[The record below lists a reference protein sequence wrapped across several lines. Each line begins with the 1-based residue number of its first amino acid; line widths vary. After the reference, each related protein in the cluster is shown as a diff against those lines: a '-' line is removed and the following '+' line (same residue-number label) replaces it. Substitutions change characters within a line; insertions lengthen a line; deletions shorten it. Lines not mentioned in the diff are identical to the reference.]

1 MDTAMVMAMGTAMK
15 PECLT
20 PLKQLSSVI
29 FLCYSA
35 SSFAQQNV
43 SGAVLGTSGIP
54 SVSAISSPSSAGQ
67 SSADEPGQGR
77 TWVIK
82 PRVSLTET
90 FSDNANINKSA
101 GNKQSDLIS
110 ELAPGIRIEARTA
123 RFKAYFDYALRG
135 QFYAKEPNNNRS
147 QNSLNSFG
155 TFEAIDNWFFIDFSG
170 VITQQTISAFGTQST
185 SNTTINNN
193 STETATYRLSP
204 YIRGQLGGTIDYSLR
219 YNISTTK
226 SDAAVVSDINLS
238 QWTGQLRGS
247 TPFKNLQWTLDG
259 NQQTTDYSR
268 GRKTEAE
275 LVRAMLTYA
284 ITPQFRL
291 SASGGQ
297 ESNNYAS
304 IDQETHTTYGY
315 GFDWT
320 PTERTKLAAF
330 REKRFFGNGHNVNF
344 SHRFP
349 MSSIT
354 FTDTRDVSVL
364 PNQFTNIGRGTVY
377 DLYYQQCAQQ
387 LTASFPSDPSGLALA
402 ADICA
407 NNLLTQTG
415 ISSNTPV
422 TSGFTTSQ
430 ATVRRN
436 QNLSYALFGARNSIT
451 FLANRSESQGVL
463 ASQSSIDS
471 VAQSSVI
478 KQQGFGLNLSHRL
491 SEISNLNLL
500 GSRQES
506 RGSGINTLKTT
517 TTLYQINVSTK
528 LGAKTTGS
536 ISARRSEFDSSTN
549 PYTENALL
557 GTVSFIY

>member
-1 MDTAMVMAMGTAMK
+1 MAMAMDTAMK

-29 FLCYSA
+29 FLCFSA
-35 SSFAQQNV
+35 SLFAQQSV
-43 SGAVLGTSGIP
+43 PGSASDTSGIP
-54 SVSAISSPSSAGQ
+54 SASALSSPSSAGQ
-67 SSADEPGQGR
+67 SSSYEPVQGR

-82 PRVSLTET
+82 PRISLTET
-90 FSDNANINKSA
+90 YSDNANINKSA
-101 GNKQSDLIS
+101 GSKQSDFIS
-110 ELAPGIRIEARTA
+110 ELAPGIRIEASTA

-135 QFYAKEPNNNRS
+135 QFYAKSSENNRS

-155 TFEAIDNWFFIDFSG
+155 TFEAIDKWLFLDFSG
-170 VITQQTISAFGTQST
+170 VIAQQTISAFGPQST

-193 STETATYRLSP
+193 STEIATYRLSP
-204 YIRGQLGGTIDYSLR
+204 YIRGQFGGIIDYSLR

-226 SDAAVVSDINLS
+226 SDAATVSDIGLS
-238 QWTGQLRGS
+238 QWVGQLRGS
-247 TPFKNLQWTLDG
+247 TPFNNLQWTVDG

-291 SASGGQ
+291 SGSTGQ

-304 IDQETHTTYGY
+304 IDQETHTTHGY

-320 PTERTKLAAF
+320 PTERTKLAVF
-330 REKRFFGNGHNVNF
+330 RESRFFGNGHNINF

-364 PNQFTNIGRGTVY
+364 PNQFTNIGRGAVY
-377 DLYYQQCAQQ
+377 DLYYQLYTQ
-387 LTASFPSDPSGLALA
+387 LYAANFPSDPSGLALA
-402 ADICA
+402 AANFA
-407 NNLLTQTG
+407 NNQPG
-415 ISSNTPV
+415 VAPP

-430 ATVRRN
+430 ATIRRN

-451 FLANRSESQGVL
+451 FLANRSESQGAF
-463 ASQSSIDS
+463 ASQSSIDPAS
-471 VAQSSVI
+471 QSSII
-478 KQQGFGLNLSHRL
+478 KQQGFGLNISHRL

-506 RGSGINTLKTT
+506 SSSGITTLKTT
-517 TTLYQINVSTK
+517 TTLYQINISTK